1 MSSRVQ
7 LPMEQSFRPEAPG
20 HCSASDSA
28 PQQRFLPSRS
38 TLSLQAT
45 IRQVADQGPA
55 MRTSRTWTSSSG
67 DHGVLSDTDEL
78 EDRAAYV
85 QEYNRLAKK
94 HGLRILVVEDFGFRH
109 SRTVPAS
116 PRKQGWLYR
125 ILRSTSSQPTPGVKP
140 TAHHARHKRSV
151 SDLAHSLVGH
161 RRETPKAL
169 DLQSMVRL
177 SGKST
182 LYLPSEHAPSALI
195 LPTSLRATAHHIAQH
210 VTTRGIF
217 RIPGSIRVVNAL
229 FDYYCCT
236 GHGNVDITGTVRS
249 ANLPMHIE
257 ASVHDVAS
265 AFKRLLSVIPG
276 GILGSVSLFDALVS
290 IHSQLQGDPEFP
302 RTKQTKVRA
311 RLIALA
317 IATVE
322 SHFRRDLIF
331 AVFGL
336 LSLIGRVAEITPR
349 EDEEGRPLPTGDLMG
364 YSALGIV
371 FGPLLLGDLLGFYT
385 MQLAAPK
392 AGLLVLPSRSPKP
405 QQDRLRRKTLEA
417 KSLGPPTVDKIFIA
431 NRITEMLIT
440 NWRDVVRQIKSL
452 GLHRRDPPIASQQID
467 SLEQDESES
476 FVIKKP
482 QGWDQIWRS
491 RKREEEARRVESP
504 GPDTPTLGVSRHRP
518 RNRSGST
525 PNRPGTQ
532 PGIGVL
538 SPTAE
543 ESAPDDETLYEA
555 LSQMRHS
562 DTSERSD
569 RNRGH
574 GQQTFQ
580 QERRSHAESVG
591 DTDELRHAHGR
602 EQAIGPFGAME
613 PPVSTPA
620 GKGRETTLRG
630 SPRVSLE
637 DVPPRTSS
645 KPRLDVGQ
653 PQRASTEDRGSDTPI
668 APAPKESIS
677 IERKNAIRKK
687 HPERFQ
693 KTPRRSLA
701 VEWSDPVT
709 DPSGALA
716 TDPLNSQP
724 THREFSS
731 EHEALEAALKAHSE
745 ELKRLG
751 SPEYQNNSSLSHRS
765 RQSSGS
771 TYIETQSKQSTQQPL
786 DMGMDKLRQSGE
798 YTYSTDN
805 GAIDRLTATRTRSL
819 VVPII
824 AFHANN
830 KLVLQ
835 FDHTLPALVDLRV
848 CLMNNQKPSR
858 CLTLPRQG
866 LQWLLPNGK
875 GDQRTRAASKWKT
888 SKGTAIQSNQVPE
901 LQLRAFIGEEA
912 ALRAV
917 ELQKEEKQLK
927 PSPTY
932 HGQPELLV
940 NRQTIP
946 SRKPM
951 PDNTRTEASLQNP
964 PSLGTMIPYP
974 EQPPIAQHVNFIR
987 PSSSSS
993 NAPQEV
999 DLFPMVPTSVPT
1011 PIPRP
1016 GSTTTLHAQI
1026 RSLQRQLD
1034 LKTEEIVHLRRQLEV
1049 QEDADI
1055 GTLSQQLREAKREA
1069 QMWKDRAEAA
1079 ERRIKVFERFTA
1091 RLRGIREAAVV
1102 ADRQDLDE
1110 ETYELLHQ
1118 DEFEQHKTGPNVRKG
1133 GSGLLG
1139 STTVGYESDTSG
1151 RTEDAGVVTA
1161 RIRKCL
1167 HGAGKTDGPPDS
1179 PPLAFSQGA
1188 RRAQNAG
1195 LDERPAR
1202 DISQSAVEIWM
1213 AAQEL
1218 LHLDEAQGQGV

>member
-1 MSSRVQ
+1 MSWKI
-7 LPMEQSFRPEAPG
+7 EQHMFKSITV
-20 HCSASDSA
+20 S
-28 PQQRFLPSRS
+28 QR
-38 TLSLQAT
+38 
-45 IRQVADQGPA
+45 
-55 MRTSRTWTSSSG
+55 
-67 DHGVLSDTDEL
+67 
-78 EDRAAYV
+78 
-85 QEYNRLAKK
+85 
-94 HGLRILVVEDFGFRH
+94 RILVVEDFGFRH

-140 TAHHARHKRSV
+140 VAHHARHKRSV

-236 GHGNVDITGTVRS
+236 DHGNVDIAGTVRS

-322 SHFRRDLIF
+322 SHFRRDLIC

-405 QQDRLRRKTLEA
+405 RQDRHRRKTLEA

-440 NWRDVVRQIKSL
+440 NWRDVVRQMKSL
-452 GLHRRDPPIASQQID
+452 GLHRRDPLVTSQQID

-574 GQQTFQ
+574 GQETVQ
-580 QERRSHAESVG
+580 QERRSHAEPVG
-591 DTDELRHAHGR
+591 DTTELRHAHGHV
-602 EQAIGPFGAME
+602 QTIGTFGAME

-653 PQRASTEDRGSDTPI
+653 PQRASTEDHASTIVSCLSGP
-668 APAPKESIS
+668 
-677 IERKNAIRKK
+677 
-687 HPERFQ
+687 
-693 KTPRRSLA
+693 
-701 VEWSDPVT
+701 DPVT

-716 TDPLNSQP
+716 TDPLNSPP

-805 GAIDRLTATRTRSL
+805 GVIDRLTATRTKDTFSETSIASTPRQFYAPMRVPSMTGEGIATAQGSSL
-819 VVPII
+819 PEARELGNIQTKQ
-824 AFHANN
+824 N
-830 KLVLQ
+830 
-835 FDHTLPALVDLRV
+835 P
-848 CLMNNQKPSR
+848 PSR
-858 CLTLPRQG
+858 DQELSGAHYSILRQQQAGPPVRSYSTSSGRFACLLDEPPEAQPLPDTSPPGPSMVTTKRQRG
-866 LQWLLPNGK
+866 STHTSGPQVESKQGSVRAMAARFEG
-875 GDQRTRAASKWKT
+875 GDQSTGSSPACPRSKSRTQSLISHFSQSSPTKT
-888 SKGTAIQSNQVPE
+888 VRSSRSVSALGHSMRNPSLSSQNTVHSRNPSAGTAIQTYQVPE
-901 LQLRAFIGEEA
+901 LQLQASIGEEA

-917 ELQKEEKQLK
+917 ELQNEEKQLK

-932 HGQPELLV
+932 HG
-940 NRQTIP
+940 
-946 SRKPM
+946 
-951 PDNTRTEASLQNP
+951 NP
-964 PSLGTMIPYP
+964 
-974 EQPPIAQHVNFIR
+974 N
-987 PSSSSS
+987 
-993 NAPQEV
+993 
-999 DLFPMVPTSVPT
+999 
-1011 PIPRP
+1011 
-1016 GSTTTLHAQI
+1016 
-1026 RSLQRQLD
+1026 
-1034 LKTEEIVHLRRQLEV
+1034 
-1049 QEDADI
+1049 
-1055 GTLSQQLREAKREA
+1055 
-1069 QMWKDRAEAA
+1069 
-1079 ERRIKVFERFTA
+1079 
-1091 RLRGIREAAVV
+1091 
-1102 ADRQDLDE
+1102 
-1110 ETYELLHQ
+1110 
-1118 DEFEQHKTGPNVRKG
+1118 
-1133 GSGLLG
+1133 
-1139 STTVGYESDTSG
+1139 
-1151 RTEDAGVVTA
+1151 
-1161 RIRKCL
+1161 C
-1167 HGAGKTDGPPDS
+1167 
-1179 PPLAFSQGA
+1179 
-1188 RRAQNAG
+1188 
-1195 LDERPAR
+1195 
-1202 DISQSAVEIWM
+1202 
-1213 AAQEL
+1213 
-1218 LHLDEAQGQGV
+1218 